1 LFDHEQGETHSVF
14 KVMELQTGALVGGD
28 AVGGDA
34 VGGDAVGEGAGLP
47 DATQIPPP
55 NQVQPL
61 PTQSFLLVCNLQN
74 LSADV
79 EGAAVGLDVAGLGA
93 IVGDFVGDF
102 VGAAVGLDVGG
113 LGARVGDFVGDFVGA
128 AVGLDVG
135 GLGAIVGDLVGAP
148 VAHDPKQISTC
159 ATAGLLTRLMLF
171 AFTINGCPDPA
182 QLS

>member
-79 EGAAVGLDVAGLGA
+79 EGAAVGLDVAGLGG
-93 IVGDFVGDF
+93 I
-102 VGAAVGLDVGG
+102 
-113 LGARVGDFVGDFVGA
+113 VGDFVGDFVGA